1 LSSLPDANKRHSQVL
16 ETPKPKLAKEV
27 EHKVWGLIFGLP
39 NETAIT
45 RLADLYITARPD
57 AGGDIPTAEQVAE
70 RAREQLGGREPL
82 EVYTRYVRRCLED
95 KRADLAREEI
105 AS

>member
-1 LSSLPDANKRHSQVL
+1 LSPPVTDERHSRVL

-39 NETAIT
+39 NETATT

-70 RAREQLGGREPL
+70 RARKQLGGNEPL
-82 EVYTRYVRRCLED
+82 EAYIPFVKRCLGD
-95 KRADLAREEI
+95 KRMDVVQAEE